1 MSGGRASTLD
11 RPAPDLVFEALWAP
25 RWFGLDQALAH
36 GQEGALE
43 FRSPVPSR
51 GLVVMAAGLDR
62 PRYSGTCRVLG
73 LSHPSLGR
81 LQAVEVGPRVYR
93 VVRHDASV
101 VELDAEGGGLLR
113 GLAHA
118 PPDWTLRVTLQV
130 LG

>member
-1 MSGGRASTLD
+1 MSSTPRASS
-11 RPAPDLVFEALWAP
+11 RSGSDLVFEALWAP

-36 GQEGALE
+36 GQEGDFD

-51 GLVVMAAGLDR
+51 GLVMLAAGLDR
-62 PRYSGTCRVLG
+62 PRYATRCRVLG
-73 LSHPSLGR
+73 ISNATLGR

-93 VVRHDASV
+93 VIRHDASV

-118 PPDWTLRVTLQV
+118 PPDWTIRVTMQV
-130 LG
+130 LLG